1 MAQSYIPE
9 GTMLVCTEMKS
20 PMDNTIISSRNN
32 PDVFKESKRVLLLTE
47 KDFKLEKAFVCN
59 INSKF
64 WGGLRA
70 LCAVVAIGAFA
81 IATVATGGLL
91 LVAVGVAVAAV
102 GVSTFA
108 SVKEI
113 AHDCDITLQSKWI
126 NVHDTVKINGSFALL
141 QNSKMICKKGGALT
155 MVVDPVLARA
165 AAQKIAANN
174 QAEYNAHLNS
184 QMIQGALFVL
194 SAGGDPRNL
203 AFGFP
208 LAIYNYTT
216 GEKGKQDKR
225 TEEIE
230 SRITDPDYQ
239 TTRDSIGKVL
249 LDGTI
254 QAGRD
259 AAIGSY
265 FELGYNPALLSSAM
279 NNATIIRAYPSVV
292 NASMR
297 SAYPTAA
304 LRLNSSLY
312 LAVARKSFNPE
323 LGKGVLKGFGWGVAG
338 AAVDA
343 GFDIYENSLY
353 EDTLYYFTRVLS
365 EENTKLKGITIIAKT
380 K

>member
-9 GTMLVCTEMKS
+9 GTMLICTEMKT
-20 PMDNTIISSRNN
+20 PMDNTIISSRSKT
-32 PDVFKESKRVLLLTE
+32 DVFKASKKVYLLTE
-47 KDFKLEKAFVCN
+47 KDYKLEKAFVCN

-64 WGGLRA
+64 WGGLKA
-70 LCAVVAIGAFA
+70 LCTIVAIGALA

-126 NVHDTVKINGSFALL
+126 NVHDKVKINGSFALL

-174 QAEYNAHLNS
+174 QAEYNAHINS
-184 QMIQGALFVL
+184 QMIQGTLFVL

-203 AFGFP
+203 AVGFP
-208 LAIYNYTT
+208 LTIYNYST
-216 GEKGKQDKR
+216 GEDGKQDKR
-225 TEEIE
+225 KEEIE
-230 SRITDPDYQ
+230 SRITNPDYE
-239 TTRDSIGKVL
+239 TTRDSTGKVL

-265 FELGYNPALLSSAM
+265 IELGYNPALLSSAM

-304 LRLNSSLY
+304 LRLNSSIY
-312 LAVARKSFNPE
+312 LAAARRSFNPE
-323 LGKGVLKGFGWGVAG
+323 LGKGLLKGFGWGVAG
-338 AAVDA
+338 AVVDA
-343 GFDIYENSLY
+343 GFDVYENSLY
-353 EDTLYYFTRVLS
+353 DDTINYFTEFLS
-365 EENTKLKGITIIAKT
+365 VQNQKSKGINIIAKT

>member
-9 GTMLVCTEMKS
+9 GTMLICTEMKT
-20 PMDNTIISSRNN
+20 PMDNTIISSRSKT
-32 PDVFKESKRVLLLTE
+32 DVFKASKKVYLLTE
-47 KDFKLEKAFVCN
+47 KDYKLEKAFVCN

-64 WGGLRA
+64 WGGLKA
-70 LCAVVAIGAFA
+70 LCTIVAIGALA

-108 SVKEI
+108 SAKEI

-126 NVHDTVKINGSFALL
+126 NVHDKVKINGSFALL

-174 QAEYNAHLNS
+174 QAEYNAHINS
-184 QMIQGALFVL
+184 QMIQGTLFVL

-203 AFGFP
+203 AVGFP
-208 LAIYNYTT
+208 LTIYNYST
-216 GEKGKQDKR
+216 GEDGKQDKR
-225 TEEIE
+225 KEEIE
-230 SRITDPDYQ
+230 SRITNPDYE
-239 TTRDSIGKVL
+239 TTRDSTGKVL
-249 LDGTI
+249 LDGTV

-265 FELGYNPALLSSAM
+265 IELVYNPALLSSAM

-304 LRLNSSLY
+304 LRLNSSIY
-312 LAVARKSFNPE
+312 LAAARRSFNPE
-323 LGKGVLKGFGWGVAG
+323 LGKGLLKGFGWGG
-338 AAVDA
+338 S
-343 GFDIYENSLY
+343 GSCRRCRF
-353 EDTLYYFTRVLS
+353 
-365 EENTKLKGITIIAKT
+365 
-380 K
+380 